1 MVKSMKEFASRFR
14 RGKTAG
20 KQKTEVNSARSV
32 KSEKL
37 KAIEKTKSK
46 GSVGR
51 SLKRQKREQLRQLLD
66 SFPRE
71 LAAGEEAVVTDVARM
86 VQREI
91 ERELDQLS
99 ADERAAGDDGD
110 RRAGAGGGGS
120 DSEFYSSRL
129 EVRRQVSVATRPEP
143 RTPGSEYD
151 SWAEQEDNFNKI
163 YEPIDFRVR
172 LDSWRDMSREEM
184 LDNVRSQRLRRELRH
199 LSRSEILARIATLHR
214 NPTQLRRRR
223 RSGDE
228 RHGQERRQVHVE
240 ADVRVVRRGRDL
252 ERRAPEGHSDTDF
265 DESEYVSRSDV
276 LRNLKGG
283 RREADGGHS
292 AVKAR
297 NGFSGGDG
305 GSGGSRK
312 FVSRLEMTLT
322 PVAGAPPRRPR
333 FDASSASDWDSC
345 SCTSCGCDTCS
356 VSSAATI
363 VRRGHHRE
371 YVVNDA
377 ASERSECDSWSAAE
391 SSKKTS
397 DNVIM
402 EQEHRLKALSRLDDE
417 KKRKLGAE
425 IVEMV
430 QPVSVAT
437 LRKQRQV
444 RELRKQLSGYTG
456 DWETLEDI
464 KAGRKEQL
472 VRDLRQKLAETMK
485 QPDSDDR
492 VEKIKSAL
500 RSVIEADDVAAL
512 PNVNLGLIYVP
523 MEENLKANSG
533 SNKTS
538 SSREQNT
545 DADTFGS
552 LDSLIFEPKP
562 PSTEAILEEEET
574 EKRSEPSVHEDKEG
588 SSCNCSPS
596 TSDGEGGDEDDGE
609 SVEENAQLSDVQSS
623 EDESDGSVEVKAGRR
638 SVQLMPERVIKT
650 TQLQVPKKDGFFK
663 RLFRFNRKPKKPD
676 DDFEVPQAIRDFDHI
691 LNVAI
696 DSDPDST
703 LSFESV
709 IFKGPSVENM
719 TANET
724 NRPAPEAPPS
734 PKSATPKLSAEDTVE
749 QVVSA
754 NIKMISPVANG
765 VSPDSAVLT
774 DSNDGDQTTANH
786 EELPATEDSSKNANL
801 LPPCSISK
809 GTMPTYVGNLRRQA
823 SLAGS
828 LRSSHYSRDTM
839 TRPPSAGPSIYMERV
854 QHPQTEDATRVAQ
867 LGDLDSRRS
876 TRRRHE
882 KVAQPDTDT
891 VSHHYAQLSEPA
903 INGDEQRKTTASRT
917 PSRDEIQ
924 RGHGQDD
931 DQTTSSDQ
939 QTDQER
945 ESTSP
950 AAYERVH
957 YDSIDRTAP
966 AAEQAPV
973 SHSTYERVSL
983 PQGGPSSGSPVASPT
998 SPAAP
1003 ATAELL
1009 VYDSRHGEPLY
1020 GTRNRGLVQTSA
1032 WCGAYVRTSD
1042 EEGSDGR
1049 PLVFRDGRP
1058 VPLTEEMFRQT
1069 SDEASDAER
1078 ASAGAPQVEQGA
1090 SAEAAVSAQDEN
1102 AYEDISLGDENEVED
1117 ESVPED
1123 AATEEHQGEVGGEG
1137 TEAVEQN
1144 VTEPAPAEEG
1154 VGSSPAMQQKLD
1166 RLAKV
1171 GAVPIGFKKR
1181 DSMLRELKSKL
1192 KERFNTSDTEPE
1204 PAEGMRDHLV
1214 RELSNGGSVALK
1226 REQME
1231 SQFSRMFQ
1239 AARAGLIH
1247 VPPPPPPPPP
1257 PPAVAMPPA
1266 LAVVEETSADE
1277 GDIPVEVPTP
1287 DYDTDSYCECEF
1299 EESESE
1305 RGGAPSEHL
1314 ERAVAAATSPPPVG
1328 VRSPETVLSTEQSAD
1343 RHSHRSFHLHPPLD
1357 SLDPP
1362 PQGAPLFRA
1371 AAAAAAA
1378 ATAGTTSAYSLS
1390 KTSTT
1395 FYSERA
1401 GQTSEL
1407 EAPGSW
1413 RVEPRSSVASTAR
1426 LPRYSGPRPFRA
1438 SSPRTRITS
1447 PVGVTNNAGGP
1458 RVNCWSDLESII
1470 FAEGSSGE
1478 SAAAPPRP
1486 PLPTSRMDTYQDE
1499 WMYWDQ
1505 KVKLRSSANPEDR
1518 ERWRDEKTR
1527 RMLLW
1532 LHHSDSAAAG
1542 SAVWWQVGA
1551 ACCGGRRRRGHGH
1564 D

>member
-143 RTPGSEYD
+143 RTAGSEYD

-163 YEPIDFRVR
+163 YEPIDFR
-172 LDSWRDMSREEM
+172 
-184 LDNVRSQRLRRELRH
+184 
-199 LSRSEILARIATLHR
+199 
-214 NPTQLRRRR
+214 LRRRR

-265 DESEYVSRSDV
+265 DESD
-276 LRNLKGG
+276 
-283 RREADGGHS
+283 
-292 AVKAR
+292 
-297 NGFSGGDG
+297 
-305 GSGGSRK
+305 
-312 FVSRLEMTLT
+312 
-322 PVAGAPPRRPR
+322 
-333 FDASSASDWDSC
+333 
-345 SCTSCGCDTCS
+345 
-356 VSSAATI
+356 AATI

-397 DNVIM
+397 DHVIM

-523 MEENLKANSG
+523 MEENMKANSG

-588 SSCNCSPS
+588 SSS
-596 TSDGEGGDEDDGE
+596 
-609 SVEENAQLSDVQSS
+609 
-623 EDESDGSVEVKAGRR
+623 
-638 SVQLMPERVIKT
+638 
-650 TQLQVPKKDGFFK
+650 
-663 RLFRFNRKPKKPD
+663 
-676 DDFEVPQAIRDFDHI
+676 
-691 LNVAI
+691 
-696 DSDPDST
+696 
-703 LSFESV
+703 
-709 IFKGPSVENM
+709 
-719 TANET
+719 
-724 NRPAPEAPPS
+724 
-734 PKSATPKLSAEDTVE
+734 
-749 QVVSA
+749 
-754 NIKMISPVANG
+754 
-765 VSPDSAVLT
+765 
-774 DSNDGDQTTANH
+774 
-786 EELPATEDSSKNANL
+786 
-801 LPPCSISK
+801 
-809 GTMPTYVGNLRRQA
+809 
-823 SLAGS
+823 
-828 LRSSHYSRDTM
+828 
-839 TRPPSAGPSIYMERV
+839 
-854 QHPQTEDATRVAQ
+854 
-867 LGDLDSRRS
+867 
-876 TRRRHE
+876 
-882 KVAQPDTDT
+882 
-891 VSHHYAQLSEPA
+891 
-903 INGDEQRKTTASRT
+903 
-917 PSRDEIQ
+917 
-924 RGHGQDD
+924 
-931 DQTTSSDQ
+931 
-939 QTDQER
+939 
-945 ESTSP
+945 
-950 AAYERVH
+950 
-957 YDSIDRTAP
+957 
-966 AAEQAPV
+966 
-973 SHSTYERVSL
+973 
-983 PQGGPSSGSPVASPT
+983 
-998 SPAAP
+998 
-1003 ATAELL
+1003 TAELL

-1020 GTRNRGLVQTSA
+1020 GTRNRGLVQTAA

-1090 SAEAAVSAQDEN
+1090 GAEAGVSAQDEN
-1102 AYEDISLGDENEVED
+1102 AYEDISLGDEHEVED

-1123 AATEEHQGEVGGEG
+1123 AATEEHSGGG
-1137 TEAVEQN
+1137 R
-1144 VTEPAPAEEG
+1144 
-1154 VGSSPAMQQKLD
+1154 SSPAMQQKLD

-1287 DYDTDSYCECEF
+1287 
-1299 EESESE
+1299 
-1305 RGGAPSEHL
+1305 GL
-1314 ERAVAAATSPPPVG
+1314 
-1328 VRSPETVLSTEQSAD
+1328 
-1343 RHSHRSFHLHPPLD
+1343 
-1357 SLDPP
+1357 
-1362 PQGAPLFRA
+1362 
-1371 AAAAAAA
+1371 
-1378 ATAGTTSAYSLS
+1378 
-1390 KTSTT
+1390 
-1395 FYSERA
+1395 
-1401 GQTSEL
+1401 
-1407 EAPGSW
+1407 
-1413 RVEPRSSVASTAR
+1413 
-1426 LPRYSGPRPFRA
+1426 
-1438 SSPRTRITS
+1438 
-1447 PVGVTNNAGGP
+1447 
-1458 RVNCWSDLESII
+1458 
-1470 FAEGSSGE
+1470 
-1478 SAAAPPRP
+1478 
-1486 PLPTSRMDTYQDE
+1486 
-1499 WMYWDQ
+1499 
-1505 KVKLRSSANPEDR
+1505 
-1518 ERWRDEKTR
+1518 
-1527 RMLLW
+1527 
-1532 LHHSDSAAAG
+1532 
-1542 SAVWWQVGA
+1542 
-1551 ACCGGRRRRGHGH
+1551 
-1564 D
+1564 